1 MRGGLLGQHSDFERV
16 KNVEGKLFV
25 GVDVGGTFTDL
36 VVMDDRGVVQTSK
49 SPTTP
54 GELERGV
61 LRVLAQAAEE
71 RSLTLDEMLRRV
83 SEFGYGTTQV
93 TNALIERTGVKTGLV
108 TTLGFADT
116 LYIQRLKGF
125 TAGLAPAQVGDYSRR
140 RYPTPIV
147 PRTLVRAVPE
157 RVDQAGS
164 VLVPLDEDVT
174 RAALLE
180 LREAGCRALAISL
193 LWAFR
198 NPAHERRI
206 AALAREIC
214 GDDVF
219 ISLSS
224 EVAPVI
230 GEYERTATT
239 VLNSY
244 LGPTVAAHL
253 SHFESQ
259 LREHGFAGVFRVL
272 NSIGGVMGAGEAA
285 GKPVQL
291 LTSGPTGGVTGARYV
306 AEGLGHGNVI
316 TTDMGGTSFDVG
328 LIIDHDP
335 VVTPVTEIGGYHIA
349 TPMIDITA
357 IGAGGGSIVTVVDG
371 LIRVGPESARADP
384 GPVCYGRGGTR
395 VTVTDADVV
404 LGIIDGS
411 SFLGGRMRLD
421 YEGAVRAI
429 DEQIAQPLGLSVEA
443 AAAGIKDIVDSQM
456 ADVLRELTVGRGR
469 DPRDFVLFAYG
480 GAGPSHCTSF
490 AAELGVSRVVVPT
503 TSMVQSAYGALAS
516 DVHHSVEHSKL
527 VRSGGGESALWAD
540 LDLAAIEQEFAH
552 LEREATERL
561 VRDGVVESDMELA
574 RSVDMRYRGQSH
586 TLIVPFA
593 ADSVAAPATPQALVE
608 RFESVYEQT
617 YGVGSGAREAGVE
630 LTTFRVDAIGHTH
643 KPHLER
649 PDARL
654 ATKQAEERERLIYDS
669 KAQRHLPARICDW
682 QQMVPD
688 EVVTGPAVVE
698 HPTTTVYVDATHE
711 VVMDQVGNLVITMRG
726 ES

>member
-1 MRGGLLGQHSDFERV
+1 M
-16 KNVEGKLFV
+16 EGKLYV

-36 VVMDDRGVVQTSK
+36 VVMDDRGAVQTSK

-54 GELERGV
+54 GALERGV
-61 LRVLAQAAEE
+61 LKVLSQAAEE
-71 RSLTLDEMLRRV
+71 RALTLEEMLARV
-83 SEFGYGTTQV
+83 GEFGYGTTQV

-108 TTLGFADT
+108 TTLGFKDT

-125 TAGLAPAQVGDYSRR
+125 TAGLAPSQVGDYSRR

-147 PRTLVRAVPE
+147 PRTSVRAVRE
-157 RVDQAGS
+157 RVDQAGCI
-164 VLVPLDEDVT
+164 LVPLDEKAT
-174 RAALLE
+174 RAALVE
-180 LREAGCRALAISL
+180 LRDQGCQALAIAL
-193 LWAFR
+193 LWSFR
-198 NPAHERRI
+198 NPTHERRI
-206 AALAREIC
+206 AELAREVF
-214 GDDVF
+214 DADVF

-224 EVAPVI
+224 EVAPVV

-272 NSIGGVMGAGEAA
+272 NSIGGVMGASEAVQ
-285 GKPVQL
+285 KPVQL

-306 AEGLGHGNVI
+306 ADGLGYGNVI

-328 LIIDHDP
+328 LIIDGDP
-335 VVTPVTEIGGYHIA
+335 LVAPMTEIGGYHIA

-357 IGAGGGSIVTVVDG
+357 IGAGGGSVVTVVDG

-404 LGIIDGS
+404 LGIIDGA
-411 SFLGGRMRLD
+411 SFLGGRMQLD

-429 DEQIAQPLGLSVEA
+429 DEQVARPLGLSVEA

-490 AAELGVSRVVVPT
+490 AAELGVGRVVIPA

-516 DVHHSVEHSKL
+516 DVHHSAEQSRL
-527 VRSGGGESALWAD
+527 MRGGGGLAPLWTG
-540 LDLAAIEQEFAH
+540 LELEAIAREFVS
-552 LEREATERL
+552 LEREATGRL
-561 VRDGVVESDMELA
+561 ARDGVAEGDMELV
-574 RSVDMRYRGQSH
+574 RGIDMRYRGQSH
-586 TLIVPFA
+586 SLIVPFA
-593 ADSVAAPATPQALVE
+593 TASVAAPATSQALVE
-608 RFESVYEQT
+608 RFEAVYEQT

-643 KPHLER
+643 KPRLER
-649 PDARL
+649 SHGGSGSGR
-654 ATKQAEERERLIYDS
+654 AERRERSIYDGMT
-669 KAQRHLPARICDW
+669 QRRLPARICDW
-682 QQMVPD
+682 REMVAD
-688 EVVTGPAVVE
+688 EVIVGPAVIE
-698 HPTTTVYVDATHE
+698 HPTTTVYVDARHE
-711 VVMDQVGNLVITMRG
+711 AVMDQVGNLVITTRG

>member
-1 MRGGLLGQHSDFERV
+1 MQGE
-16 KNVEGKLFV
+16 LFV

-49 SPTTP
+49 APTTP
-54 GELERGV
+54 GQLERGV
-61 LRVLAQAAEE
+61 LKVLAQAAEE
-71 RSLTLDEMLRRV
+71 RSLTLEEMLRRV
-83 SEFGYGTTQV
+83 AEFGYGTTQV

-125 TAGLAPAQVGDYSRR
+125 TAGVPSGQLGDYSRR

-147 PRTLVRAVPE
+147 PRSLVRAVPE

-164 VLVPLDEDVT
+164 ILVPLDEDVT
-174 RAALLE
+174 RAALTE
-180 LREAGCRALAISL
+180 LLGAGCQALAISL

-198 NPAHERRI
+198 NPAHEQRI

-214 GDDVF
+214 GDRVF

-244 LGPTVAAHL
+244 LGPTIAGHLAHV
-253 SHFESQ
+253 ESE
-259 LREHGFAGVFRVL
+259 LRDHGFAGVFRVL
-272 NSIGGVMGAGEAA
+272 NSIGGVMGAREAA
-285 GKPVQL
+285 QKPVHL
-291 LTSGPTGGVTGARYV
+291 ITSGPTGGVTGARYV
-306 AEGLGHGNVI
+306 AEGRGYGNVI

-328 LIIDHDP
+328 LIIDHEP
-335 VVTPVTEIGGYHIA
+335 VVAPGTEIGGYHIA

-357 IGAGGGSIVTVVDG
+357 IGAGGGSIVTVADG
-371 LIRVGPESARADP
+371 LVRVGPESAGADP

-404 LGIIDGS
+404 LGIIASEG
-411 SFLGGRMRLD
+411 FLGGRMRLD
-421 YEGAVRAI
+421 YAGAARAI

-490 AAELGVSRVVVPT
+490 AAELGVARVVVPA

-516 DVHHSVEHSKL
+516 DVHHSVEHSQL
-527 VRSGGGESALWAD
+527 VRSGGGESPLWAGF
-540 LDLAAIEQEFAH
+540 DLAAVEEEFVS
-552 LEREATERL
+552 LEREAAGRL
-561 VRDGVVESDMELA
+561 LRDGVAKSDMALA

-586 TLIVPFA
+586 TLIVPFTTS
-593 ADSVAAPATPQALVE
+593 SVEAPATARDLVE
-608 RFESVYEQT
+608 RFEVIYEQT

-643 KPHLER
+643 KPHLDR
-649 PDARL
+649 PDSDGLPGGAAR
-654 ATKQAEERERLIYDS
+654 RERLIYDGRTG
-669 KAQRHLPARICDW
+669 QRVGARVWAW
-682 QQMVPD
+682 QDMVAT
-688 EVVTGPAVVE
+688 EVVPGPVVVE
-698 HPTTTVYVDATHE
+698 HPTTTVYVDARHE
-711 VVMDQVGNLVITMRG
+711 VVSDQVGNLVITMRG